1 MCRRWA
7 WGWRQEEE
15 KTVKYRRGWN
25 WTLTFLEWQISCPTS
40 SWESQSSWKSPQS
53 HWIPPWLIS
62 LAPGVS
68 WGPPVSPSFAS
79 GTWYLEA
86 QRMGVRRGKPLSLS
100 TVWRHTTIWLCNLER
115 EFPPESD
122 CAEPLILDLQNL
134 EKTNFCCLSHRLF
147 SILLWQPKLRQIPPR
162 IVLLG

>member
-1 MCRRWA
+1 MCRRWS

-62 LAPGVS
+62 LAPGGS
-68 WGPPVSPSFAS
+68 WGPQVSPSFAS

-86 QRMGVRRGKPLSLS
+86 QRMGVRRGKPLSLFPRTS
-100 TVWRHTTIWLCNLER
+100 SLPFPILFWWRRKWQPTPVFLHE
-115 EFPPESD
+115 EFHGQWSLAGCSPWDHKESD
-122 CAEPLILDLQNL
+122 
-134 EKTNFCCLSHRLF
+134 TT
-147 SILLWQPKLRQIPPR
+147 
-162 IVLLG
+162 